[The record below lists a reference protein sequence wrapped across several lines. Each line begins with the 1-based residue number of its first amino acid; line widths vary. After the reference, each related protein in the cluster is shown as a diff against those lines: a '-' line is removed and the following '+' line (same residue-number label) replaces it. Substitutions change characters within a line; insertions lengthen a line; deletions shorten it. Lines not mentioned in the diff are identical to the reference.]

1 MSEAHHLVRKGWL
14 PEGGRDFSRRIGRR
28 CRFGPP
34 PFDAS
39 VEEAFTAPRTQNPEN
54 PEERGASAMRFMM
67 FMIPNFSDDDW
78 MPPVEA
84 VEAMTK
90 YNEELTKAGV
100 LLALDGLHPSSAG
113 VRVSFPGGK
122 PTVTDG
128 PFAEAKEVI
137 GGYWLIDVESKE
149 EAIEWAKRVPVAE
162 GPVIEVRQIFE
173 MEDFPS
179 ELRQAAG
186 R

>member
-1 MSEAHHLVRKGWL
+1 
-14 PEGGRDFSRRIGRR
+14 
-28 CRFGPP
+28 
-34 PFDAS
+34 
-39 VEEAFTAPRTQNPEN
+39 
-54 PEERGASAMRFMM
+54 MRFMM
-67 FMIPNFSDDDW
+67 FMIPNISDDDW

-100 LLALDGLHPSSAG
+100 LLALDGLRPGSEG

-137 GGYWLIDVESKE
+137 GGYWLIEVKTKD
-149 EAIEWAKRVPVAE
+149 EAVEWAKRCPGSE
-162 GPVIEVRQIFE
+162 REVIEVPQVFE
-173 MEDFPS
+173 MDEFPP
-179 ELRQAAG
+179 EHRKAG
-186 R
+186 GL